1 MRARAASASA
11 SASAA
16 VVVLL
21 LLLLLVGVCVGAV
34 YKVGDLD
41 AWGVPPPS
49 KPDVYKRWAKSIH
62 FALGDSIC
70 KHRTPFP
77 RHRPS
82 PPPPHS
88 LTQPPPAGF
97 LYPPSQDSVLQ
108 LAPAAFASCDLSR
121 PVARLADGNS
131 LFNLTAPGRAY
142 YASGAPGHC
151 RRGQKLWVDVPL
163 PNGTYLQ
170 PSATD
175 LAALAP
181 TPAADP
187 PAGFASAA
195 AAAPQGGNASPAP
208 RAAAA
213 AGSVVALSFALQIL
227 LL

>member
-1 MRARAASASA
+1 MRMRARAALAS
-11 SASAA
+11 SP
-16 VVVLL
+16 VLL
-21 LLLLLVGVCVGAV
+21 LLLLLVGGCAGAV

-62 FALGDSIC
+62 FALGDSIW
-70 KHRTPFP
+70 
-77 RHRPS
+77 
-82 PPPPHS
+82 
-88 LTQPPPAGF
+88 F

-108 LAPAAFASCDLSR
+108 LAPEAFASCDLSR

-131 LFNLTAPGRAY
+131 FFNLTAPGRAY

-151 RRGQKLWVDVPL
+151 RKGQKLWVDVPMA
-163 PNGTYLQ
+163 NGTYLQ

-187 PAGFASAA
+187 PAGTASAPEGA
-195 AAAPQGGNASPAP
+195 SASPAP

-213 AGSVVALSFALQIL
+213 GSVVALCFALQIL
-227 LL
+227 L

>member
-1 MRARAASASA
+1 MRMRARAALPSASA
-11 SASAA
+11 S
-16 VVVLL
+16 VLL
-21 LLLLLVGVCVGAV
+21 LLLLLVGGSAGAV

-62 FALGDSIC
+62 FALGDSIW
-70 KHRTPFP
+70 
-77 RHRPS
+77 
-82 PPPPHS
+82 
-88 LTQPPPAGF
+88 F

-108 LAPAAFASCDLSR
+108 VTPEAFASCDLSR

-131 LFNLTAPGRAY
+131 FFNLTTPGRAY

-151 RRGQKLWVDVPL
+151 RKGQKLWVDVPMA
-163 PNGTYLQ
+163 NGTYLQ

-187 PAGFASAA
+187 PAGSASAS
-195 AAAPQGGNASPAP
+195 APEGASASPAP
-208 RAAAA
+208 RAAA
-213 AGSVVALSFALQIL
+213 GSVVALFCFALQIL
-227 LL
+227 LH

>member
-1 MRARAASASA
+1 MRMRARAASASA
-11 SASAA
+11 A
-16 VVVLL
+16 VLL
-21 LLLLLVGVCVGAV
+21 LLLAGGCAGAV

-70 KHRTPFP
+70 
-77 RHRPS
+77 S
-82 PPPPHS
+82 PTATRS
-88 LTQPPPAGF
+88 STLT
-97 LYPPSQDSVLQ
+97 
-108 LAPAAFASCDLSR
+108 
-121 PVARLADGNS
+121 
-131 LFNLTAPGRAY
+131 TPGRAY

-151 RRGQKLWVDVPL
+151 RKGQKLWVDVPL
-163 PNGTYLQ
+163 ANGTYLQ

-187 PAGFASAA
+187 PAGFASAPEGA
-195 AAAPQGGNASPAP
+195 SASPAP

-213 AGSVVALSFALQIL
+213 GSVVALCFALQIL

>member
-21 LLLLLVGVCVGAV
+21 LLLLLVGVCAGAV

-62 FALGDSIC
+62 FALGDSIW
-70 KHRTPFP
+70 
-77 RHRPS
+77 
-82 PPPPHS
+82 
-88 LTQPPPAGF
+88 F

-195 AAAPQGGNASPAP
+195 AAAPQGANASPAP

>member
-11 SASAA
+11 SAS
-16 VVVLL
+16 VLL
-21 LLLLLVGVCVGAV
+21 LLLLLVSGCAGAV

-70 KHRTPFP
+70 KQPN
-77 RHRPS
+77 
-82 PPPPHS
+82 
-88 LTQPPPAGF
+88 QPPPQCLTHSPTCLTRALIAGF

-108 LAPAAFASCDLSR
+108 LAPEAFASCDLSR

-131 LFNLTAPGRAY
+131 FNLTMPGRAY

-151 RRGQKLWVDVPL
+151 RKGQKLWVDVPMA
-163 PNGTYLQ
+163 NGTYLQ

-181 TPAADP
+181 TPTADS
-187 PAGFASAA
+187 PAASASV
-195 AAAPQGGNASPAP
+195 PEGASASHAP

-213 AGSVVALSFALQIL
+213 AALLCFALQIL
-227 LL
+227 L